1 MNELHYY
8 KTADGKGWVAVPTAI
23 NEEGLIEATK
33 AEYDA
38 FVAARDAKRNSEAS
52 LQRKSIHKQISALKA
67 QLKASDYKAIKFAEG
82 LISAADYASIKAERQ
97 AARDQ
102 INLLEAQLANL

>member
-8 KTADGKGWVAVPTAI
+8 KTADGKGWVAVPTAL

-33 AEYDA
+33 EEYDA
-38 FVAARDAKRNSEAS
+38 FVAAKAARRNSEAS
-52 LQRKSIHKQISALKA
+52 LQRKSIRKQINVLKA

-82 LISAADYASIKAERQ
+82 LISEADYASIKAERQ

-102 INLLEAQLANL
+102 INLLEAQLENL